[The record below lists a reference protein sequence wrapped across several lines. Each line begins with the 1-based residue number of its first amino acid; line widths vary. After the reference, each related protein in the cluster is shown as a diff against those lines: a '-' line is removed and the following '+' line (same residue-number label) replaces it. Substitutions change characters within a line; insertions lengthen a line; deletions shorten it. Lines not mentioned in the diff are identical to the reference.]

1 VAGMTARLW
10 RTASRMS
17 VSLYRSSGGKIGGR
31 ARGGQPVLILTTP
44 GRKSGVPHS
53 VPVGYVERDG
63 SYYLAASAG
72 GAKKDP
78 QWIRNL
84 RTASTATMEIGRNR
98 RTVDVQVLRGAE
110 RDAAW
115 TDIIVKAYPYFADY
129 ETKSGRTIPVARIT
143 PAS

>member
-1 VAGMTARLW
+1 
-10 RTASRMS
+10 MS
-17 VSLYRSSGGKIGGR
+17 VSLYRSSGGKIGGT
-31 ARGGQPVLILTTP
+31 AKGGQPVLILTIP

-63 SYYLAASAG
+63 AYYLAASAG
-72 GAKKDP
+72 GSKHDP

-84 RTASTATMEIGRNR
+84 RSSPTATMEIGRDR

-115 TDIIVKAYPYFADY
+115 KDIIVAAYPFFADY
-129 ETKSGRTIPVARIT
+129 ATKSGRTIPVARIA